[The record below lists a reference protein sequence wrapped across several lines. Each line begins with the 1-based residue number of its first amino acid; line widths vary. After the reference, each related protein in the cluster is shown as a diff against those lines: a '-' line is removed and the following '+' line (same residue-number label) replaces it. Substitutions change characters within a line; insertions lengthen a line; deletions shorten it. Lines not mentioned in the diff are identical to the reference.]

1 MSIAVVNPIVV
12 VEPTVFVAVA
22 AASSDVVIEGVVS
35 HVDRRGKSLY
45 TFEGTGLR
53 KLGRGDVARVTVEGI
68 TYRGELVAIAPRRA
82 ILHISASR
90 ADHGITRQ

>member
-1 MSIAVVNPIVV
+1 MSIAAVTPIVV
-12 VEPTVFVAVA
+12 VDPTVIIA
-22 AASSDVVIEGVVS
+22 AAISRDAVIEGVVS

-45 TFEGTGLR
+45 TFEGTGLH
-53 KLGRGDVARVTVEGI
+53 KVGRGDVARVTVEGF

-90 ADHGITRQ
+90 ADHGITHS

>member
-1 MSIAVVNPIVV
+1 MTYAATNPIVL
-12 VEPTVFVAVA
+12 EPTVLVA
-22 AASSDVVIEGVVS
+22 AAAVSSDVLIEGAVS

-53 KLGRGDVARVTVEGI
+53 KVGRGEVAMVIVGGL

-82 ILHISASR
+82 ILHISAGR
-90 ADHGITRQ
+90 ADHGITLE